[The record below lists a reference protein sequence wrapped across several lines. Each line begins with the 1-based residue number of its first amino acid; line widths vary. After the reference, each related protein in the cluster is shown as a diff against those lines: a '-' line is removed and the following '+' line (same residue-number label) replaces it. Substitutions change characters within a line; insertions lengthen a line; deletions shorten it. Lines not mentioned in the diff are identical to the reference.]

1 MGSVSEQYRFNESS
15 AQKEN
20 SRLETKQVTKRK
32 WWVVEFDVDE
42 HHEDMASWLM
52 IHIGAN
58 GCQFIENKSGKVTL
72 QASFE
77 LDRIAPDNLQPVYA
91 AFDEYGLGAAGGSLR
106 INQLEEADWLAEWKK
121 GMTPIRLGERF
132 LVSPPW
138 FENKIEAADLAG
150 RHVIWIEPGMAFG
163 TGFHFTTQFC
173 LRAIEKH
180 LQDGHILDV
189 GTGSGILAIAAAQL
203 LPQAKIVAVETDAD
217 ACRVAEENFALNK
230 VGQQVEML
238 EGSTERVSGQKFD
251 AILSNLTCED
261 NIALLPDYVEL
272 LKPGAKVLMS
282 GILLEKL
289 PRLET
294 ALAQHPMTI
303 VDKETSDM
311 WAGLV
316 VQRA

>member
-1 MGSVSEQYRFNESS
+1 MSERLKREF
-15 AQKEN
+15 
-20 SRLETKQVTKRK
+20 SRLETKQETKRK

-42 HHEDMASWLM
+42 QHEDMASWLM

-58 GCQFIENKSGKVTL
+58 GCLFIESKNGKVTL

-91 AFDEYGLGAAGGSLR
+91 AFDEYGLGAAGASLR
-106 INQLEEADWLAEWKK
+106 INQLEEEDWLAEWKK

-180 LQDGHILDV
+180 LQAGRILDV

-203 LPQAKIVAVETDAD
+203 LPEAKIVAVETDAD
-217 ACRVAEENFALNK
+217 ACRVATENFGLNK
-230 VGQQVEML
+230 VGEQLEML
-238 EGSTERVSGQKFD
+238 EGSTEKVAGQKFD

-272 LKPGAKVLMS
+272 MKSGAKVIMS

-289 PRLET
+289 PRLED
-294 ALAQHPMTI
+294 ALAKYPMKI